1 MNKKQYITPVCTISV
16 VNMQTFLH
24 KFSKVEVY
32 TNAVDLSADQVGV
45 AGIDLNNGASA
56 SEGVSFGRDR
66 ASVDWDF

>member
-24 KFSKVEVY
+24 KLSKVEVY

-45 AGIDLNNGASA
+45 AGIDLNNG
-56 SEGVSFGRDR
+56 ETGEVSFGRDR